1 MSGLVAEAES
11 THEIITITKH
21 GRAVAALIS
30 ADDLESL
37 HETLYWLAK
46 PDIAD
51 AISAAER
58 DYAAGATTSGD
69 DLRTEFGL
77 PGQ

>member
-51 AISAAER
+51 AIWWP
-58 DYAAGATTSGD
+58 G
-69 DLRTEFGL
+69 LRL
-77 PGQ
+77 PFSSTDVGVPWRRPS